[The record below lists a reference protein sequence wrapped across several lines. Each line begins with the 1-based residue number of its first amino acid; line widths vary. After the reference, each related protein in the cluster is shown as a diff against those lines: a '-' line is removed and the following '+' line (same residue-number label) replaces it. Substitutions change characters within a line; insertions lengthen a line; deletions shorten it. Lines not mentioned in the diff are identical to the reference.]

1 MLLASIYILASFLLP
16 ACPVSAQTSPV
27 QIQPGNLHGL
37 VVDPTGAL
45 VAHAGVTLDTL
56 HTTTDVMGVFRFD
69 AVPPGDHNLTI
80 EASGFRT
87 FQQSRLHIRFGE
99 TLRLRIELKI
109 EVQHQQVSVADEAF
123 DSSPSRSLGAIV
135 LKSHDLDA
143 LPTNPQDLQQQ
154 LQSMAGSDPNSP
166 THFYVDGFTANRLP
180 PKSSIREI
188 RLNGTPYS
196 AQYDEPGSNRIEIF
210 TKPGTDSLHGDLD
223 LLGDDSALNSR
234 NPFVEGQPSYSS
246 FYAQGD
252 LNGPLS
258 KNSSYFF
265 TAARQDIGAQSFTH
279 AITSSTGPAFTQT
292 VESPQSA
299 VDIAPRLDIQFG
311 KIHTLSLRYELGHQT
326 QDNLLQSQLSLPSQ
340 AVNTGHTDQTLQ
352 LSDTQTWSPHIVN
365 ETRFQF
371 QRTNDSTVSISGA
384 AALSVEGAFNG
395 GGNSNGQIHDGQNHY
410 ELQDYLSALLGNHLL
425 RVGGRF
431 RNNIDSNTS
440 TTGYNGQ
447 FTFPSIQAY
456 EITQQ
461 GLAQGLT
468 PAQIRAAGGGASQF
482 ALTAGAPK
490 ITIGV
495 ADFGGYV
502 EDEWKMRPSMT
513 LDYGMRFET
522 QTHIHDHADFA
533 PRLSYAWSIG
543 AKDGQQPK
551 AVLRAGIG
559 IFYQRFLIDQILNAA
574 RQNGIQ
580 QQQYVVNNPD
590 FYPLI
595 PAPSTLGPSSLPT
608 SYRISP
614 LLHAPYTVQQSV
626 SLERQFF
633 QKLSTS
639 LDYTY
644 TRGVDLLLSR
654 NINAPLPGT
663 YNINDPS
670 SGIRPSGTLQ
680 NIYQY
685 ESEGASKRN
694 RLVLHLV
701 YRTQPITLYGYYLL
715 GYEKANTSGPNSFPS
730 NQYNLHAD
738 YGRASD
744 DIHHRAYFG
753 GLLNLPWQFVLNPFL
768 VLQSSSPFNIT
779 VGEDLNGDSQFNDRP
794 AFATDLSRPSVY
806 RTPWGNFDSDP
817 IPGQT
822 IIPINRGIGP
832 SLAMLNLNFGRNFAF
847 GPKIIDPSAPPPPAP
862 KPGQKPKK
870 IEIQRKF
877 QLNLGIEGQNIFNT
891 VNGGTPTGVL
901 GSPIFGQSTSLS
913 TTQFSA
919 SQANRILYLHL
930 ALSF

>member
-1 MLLASIYILASFLLP
+1 
-16 ACPVSAQTSPV
+16 
-27 QIQPGNLHGL
+27 LHGL
-37 VVDPTGAL
+37 VVDPSGAL
-45 VAHAGVTLDTL
+45 IPHASITLDALQTSTD
-56 HTTTDVMGVFRFD
+56 TTGVFHFETIQ
-69 AVPPGDHNLTI
+69 PGDHDLTI
-80 EASGFRT
+80 EARGFRLH
-87 FQQSRLHIRFGE
+87 QQSHLHIRSGE
-99 TLRLRIELKI
+99 TLRIRIELKI
-109 EVQHQQVSVADEAF
+109 EVQHQQISVADEAL
-123 DSSPSRSLGAIV
+123 DSSPSHSLGAIV
-135 LKSHDLDA
+135 LKPHDLDA

-154 LQSMAGSDPNSP
+154 LQAMAGSDPNSP
-166 THFYVDGFTANRLP
+166 THFYIDGFTSSRLP

-188 RLNGTPYS
+188 RINDNPYS
-196 AQYDEPGSNRIEIF
+196 AQYEEPGFSRIEVF
-210 TKPGTDSLHGDLD
+210 TKPGSDTLHGDLD
-223 LLGDDSALNSR
+223 LLGDDSAFNSR

-252 LNGPLS
+252 LNGPLT

-265 TAARQDIGAQSFTH
+265 TAARQDIGAQSFIH

-292 VESPQSA
+292 VESPQTA
-299 VDIAPRLDIQFG
+299 DDIAPRFDIQLG

-326 QDNLLQSQLSLPSQ
+326 QDNLLQSQLSLPTQ
-340 AVNTGHTDQTLQ
+340 AVSTRHTDQTLQ
-352 LSDTQTWSPHIVN
+352 LSDTQTWSSHLVN
-365 ETRFQF
+365 ETRFQLL
-371 QRTNDSTVSISGA
+371 RTNDSTVSASGA
-384 AALSVEGAFNG
+384 ASISVEGAFNG
-395 GGNSNGQIHDGQNHY
+395 GGNNTGQLHDGQNHY
-410 ELQDYLSALLGNHLL
+410 ELQDYLSLALGNHLL
-425 RVGGRF
+425 RIGGRF
-431 RNNIDSNTS
+431 RNNRDGNTS
-440 TTGYNGQ
+440 TAGFNGQ
-447 FTFPSIQAY
+447 FLFSSIQAY

-482 ALTAGAPK
+482 TLTTGTPK
-490 ITIGV
+490 IAIGV

-533 PRLSYAWSIG
+533 PRLSYSWSIG

-559 IFYQRFLIDQILNAA
+559 IFYQRFLVDQVLNAA

-590 FYPLI
+590 FYPQI
-595 PAPSTLGPSSLPT
+595 PNPAALGPATLPT
-608 SYRISP
+608 TYRISP
-614 LLHAPYTVQQSV
+614 LLHAPYTVQQGV
-626 SLERQFF
+626 SIEKQFF
-633 QKLSTS
+633 QKLSAS

-644 TRGVDLLLSR
+644 TRGVDLLLTR

-663 YNINDPS
+663 YNPNDPS
-670 SGIRPSGTLQ
+670 SGARPLGTFQ
-680 NIYQY
+680 NIYEY

-694 RLVLHLV
+694 RLLLHLV
-701 YRTQPITLYGYYLL
+701 YRTQPITLYGYYTL
-715 GYEKANTSGPNSFPS
+715 GYDKANTSGVSSFPS
-730 NQYNLHAD
+730 NQYNLHSD

-753 GLLNLPWQFVLNPFL
+753 GLLNLPYRFVLNPFL

-806 RTPWGNFDSDP
+806 QTRWGNFDANP
-817 IPGQT
+817 TPGQT
-822 IIPINRGIGP
+822 IIPINRGNGP
-832 SLAMLNLNFGRNFAF
+832 SLAMLNLSVSRNFAF
-847 GPKIIDPSAPPPPAP
+847 GPKIVDPSAPAPPAP
-862 KPGQKPKK
+862 KPGEKPKK
-870 IEIQRKF
+870 IEVQRKF
-877 QLNLGIEGQNIFNT
+877 QLSLGMEGQNIFNT
-891 VNGGTPTGVL
+891 VNGGPPIGVL
-901 GSPIFGQSTSLS
+901 GSTIFGQSTSLA

-930 ALSF
+930 TLSF

>member
-1 MLLASIYILASFLLP
+1 VLLASIYILACLLLP
-16 ACPVSAQTSPV
+16 ACPVSAQTPPA
-27 QIQPGNLHGL
+27 QIPSGSLHGL

-45 VAHAGVTLDTL
+45 IPNAAVTLDSLRTS
-56 HTTTDVMGVFRFD
+56 TDPTGVFRFD
-69 AVPPGDHNLTI
+69 AIPPGDHDLTV
-80 EASGFRT
+80 EAHGFRLY
-87 FQQSRLHIRFGE
+87 QQSHLQIRSGE
-99 TLRLRIELKI
+99 TLRIRIELKI
-109 EVQHQQVSVADEAF
+109 EVQHQQISVAGETF
-123 DSSPSRSLGAIV
+123 DSSPAHSLGAIV
-135 LKSHDLDA
+135 LKPHDLDA

-154 LQSMAGSDPNSP
+154 LQAMAGSDPNSP
-166 THFYVDGFTANRLP
+166 THFYVDGFTATRLP

-188 RLNGTPYS
+188 RINNNPYS
-196 AQYDEPGSNRIEIF
+196 TQYDDPGFSRIEVF
-210 TKPGTDSLHGDLD
+210 TKPGSDTLHGDLD
-223 LLGDDSALNSR
+223 LLGDDSAFNSR
-234 NPFVEGQPSYSS
+234 NPFVDGQPSYSS

-252 LNGPLS
+252 LNGPLT

-265 TAARQDIGAQSFTH
+265 AAARQDIGAQSFIH
-279 AITSSTGPAFTQT
+279 AITSSTGPAFTDT
-292 VESPQSA
+292 VNSPQTS
-299 VDIAPRLDIQFG
+299 VDINPRVDIQLG
-311 KIHTLSLRYELGHQT
+311 KIHTLSLRYEFSHQT
-326 QDNLLQSQLSLPSQ
+326 QDNLLQSQLSLPSE
-340 AVNTGHTDQTLQ
+340 AVNTRHTDQTLQ

-371 QRTNDSTVSISGA
+371 MRSNDSTVSINGA
-384 AALSVEGAFNG
+384 ASLYVEGAFNG
-395 GGNSNGQIHDGQNHY
+395 GGNINGQIHDGQNHY
-410 ELQDYLSALLGNHLL
+410 ELQDYLSILLGNHLL
-425 RVGGRF
+425 RIGGRF

-440 TTGYNGQ
+440 TTGYNGL

-482 ALTAGAPK
+482 ALNAGSPK

-495 ADFGGYV
+495 ADFGAYL
-502 EDEWKMRPSMT
+502 EDEWKMRPNMT
-513 LDYGMRFET
+513 LNYGMRFET

-559 IFYQRFLIDQILNAA
+559 IFYQRFLVDQVLNAT

-580 QQQYVVNNPD
+580 QQIYVVHNPD

-595 PAPSTLGPSSLPT
+595 PNPSDLGPTTLPT
-608 SYRISP
+608 VFRINP
-614 LLHAPYTVQQSV
+614 LLHAPYTVQQGV
-626 SLERQFF
+626 SLEKQFF
-633 QKLSTS
+633 QKLSAS

-644 TRGVDLLLSR
+644 TRGADLLLTR
-654 NINAPLPGT
+654 NINAPLPGA
-663 YNINDPS
+663 YNVNDPT
-670 SGIRPSGTLQ
+670 SGVRPSGTLQ
-680 NIYQY
+680 NIYDY

-694 RLVLHLV
+694 RLLLHLV
-701 YRTQPITLYGYYLL
+701 YRTQPITLYGYYIL
-715 GYEKANTSGPNSFPS
+715 GYDKANTSGANSFPS

-768 VLQSSSPFNIT
+768 VLQSSAPFNIT

-806 RTPWGNFDSDP
+806 RTRWGNFDANP
-817 IPGQT
+817 TPGQT
-822 IIPINRGIGP
+822 IIPINRGTGP
-832 SLAMLNLNFGRNFAF
+832 SLAMLNLSFGRNFAF
-847 GPKIIDPSAPPPPAP
+847 GPKVVDPSAPAPPAP

-870 IEIQRKF
+870 IEVQRKF
-877 QLNLGIEGQNIFNT
+877 QLNLGMEGQNIFNT
-891 VNGGTPTGVL
+891 VNGGTPIGVL